1 MKTRA
6 AVATKAGEPLEI
18 MDVNLEGPRA
28 GEVLVEI
35 KATGL
40 CHTDEFTRSG
50 ADPEGLFPA
59 ILGHE
64 GAGVVMEVGEGV
76 TSVKP
81 GDHVIPLYTPE
92 CRECEYCL
100 NPKTNLCQAVRTTQG
115 QGKMPDGSSR
125 FSTLDGDEILHYMG
139 CSTFSNH
146 TVLPEIALAKV
157 REDAPFDKICYIGC
171 GVTTGIGAVINTAK
185 VEIGSRCIVFGLG
198 GIGLNVIQGLRL
210 AGADQIVGVD
220 LNPEKKA
227 MAERFG
233 MTDFVNPSEVEGDLV
248 PYLVNLT
255 KGGADYTFDAT
266 GNVGVMR
273 TALESAHKG
282 WGESIIIG
290 VAPAGAEISTRPFQ
304 LVTGRSWRGTAFG
317 GARGRTD
324 VPKIVDWYMEG
335 KIEIDPM
342 ITHTMGL
349 DEINKGF
356 DLMHEGKS
364 IRSVVL
370 Y

>member
-1 MKTRA
+1 M
-6 AVATKAGEPLEI
+6 AGAE
-18 MDVNLEGPRA
+18 
-28 GEVLVEI
+28 
-35 KATGL
+35 
-40 CHTDEFTRSG
+40 
-50 ADPEGLFPA
+50 PEGLYAA

-64 GAGVVMEVGEGV
+64 VAGVIVEVGPGV
-76 TSVKP
+76 TSLEP

-100 NPKTNLCQAVRTTQG
+100 NPQTNLCQAIRSTQG
-115 QGKMPDGSSR
+115 QGVMPDGTSR
-125 FSTLDGDEILHYMG
+125 FSTLDGEPILHYMG

-171 GVTTGIGAVINTAK
+171 GVTTGIGAVMNTAK
-185 VEIGSRCIVFGLG
+185 VEIGSRAIVFGLG

-220 LNPEKKA
+220 INDGKTE
-227 MAERFG
+227 MAKRFG
-233 MTDFVNPSEVEGDLV
+233 MTDFVNPTEVDGDLV
-248 PYLVNLT
+248 AHLVNLT

-266 GNVGVMR
+266 GNVQVMR

-324 VPKIVDWYMEG
+324 VPQIVDWYMEG

-349 DEINKGF
+349 EDINHGF

-364 IRSVVL
+364 IRSVVTF
-370 Y
+370 